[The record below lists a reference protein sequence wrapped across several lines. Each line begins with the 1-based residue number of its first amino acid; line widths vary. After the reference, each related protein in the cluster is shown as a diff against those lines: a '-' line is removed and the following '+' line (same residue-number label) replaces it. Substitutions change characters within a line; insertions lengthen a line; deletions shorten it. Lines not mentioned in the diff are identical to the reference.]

1 MADRTE
7 LLESALDSLVEGV
20 ALADHEG
27 RVALWNCAAES
38 ITGYAS
44 GEMLGQSVR
53 ELLDALVVGG
63 AQHWIQRTD
72 EKGSSRRG
80 SLLHVR
86 HKVGHEIAI
95 MARILVL
102 RDALG
107 ARIGSGVMFH
117 SSEANAALPH
127 GEIDE
132 GSTVGDSQTEL
143 EDRLA
148 AMHED
153 FLRSD
158 IPLGVL
164 WVTVDQAR
172 GLRRSH
178 GTRAVEAMLE
188 KMERTLTGGLKPAEE
203 IGRWGDDEFLVLS
216 HERNLAMLAAHGQ
229 VLAGMA
235 RTTDFRWWG
244 DRISLTVSVGAAQAQ
259 QDEALADLLE
269 RAQAAMRASVRAGGN
284 HITAMQGR
292 NTCLPS

>member
-27 RVALWNCAAES
+27 QVALWNCAAAS

-53 ELLDALVVGG
+53 EMLDALVVGG
-63 AQHWIQRTD
+63 TQHWIQRTD

-80 SLLHVR
+80 SLVHVR
-86 HKVGHEIAI
+86 HKVGHEIAV

-132 GSTVGDSQTEL
+132 GSTVGDSQAEL